1 MGWVKFNNIYS
12 SNGSGRTAID
22 SSFDL
27 VVQTPPTETYPERD
41 IETVHITGRNGDIFL
56 DKDSYKNGTRVYNFA
71 VRFPNELASDFN
83 NITRK
88 VTSWLHSAKG
98 YAILED
104 SYSPDV
110 YRKAL
115 FKNAGSYVN
124 AYDQATA
131 FEVEFDCK
139 PQKFLKAYAE
149 PLEIPYTDLYSDWY
163 TVENPT
169 DQIALPII
177 GPSVIIP
184 TTNHVPYLLALVNGR
199 SVKWFRYEDG
209 DVSLNTDTTRYA
221 WKNKTLTE
229 DSIVYTA
236 QSSPEAGQKIFAD
249 PELTDEVSTITSVKT
264 NLTLWQII
272 ICKNKTNYQSD
283 DYWIIDIDND
293 YDECNRIT
301 INSEYMECYDET
313 GSDIVLKNQ
322 YVTITGT
329 EGFPRLYPGNN
340 YIKFLDPRV
349 TPPTNP
355 IPLIRNYWYL

>member
-1 MGWVKFNNIYS
+1 MGWVKFNDIYS
-12 SNGSGRTAID
+12 STGSGRTAID

-41 IETVHITGRNGDIFL
+41 IDVIHITGRNGDIFL

-71 VRFPNELASDFN
+71 VRFPNELASDFS

-139 PQKFLKAYAE
+139 PQKFLKAYASA
-149 PLEIPYTDLYSDWY
+149 LEIPWSNVNNTWY
-163 TVENPT
+163 KIENPT
-169 DQIALPII
+169 DQIALPIL
-177 GPSVIIP
+177 GPSNIIP
-184 TTNHVPYLLALVNGR
+184 YTNHQPYITANIGGS
-199 SVKWFRYEDG
+199 SVRWLKYDEG
-209 DVSLNTDTTRYA
+209 AVSPSWA
-221 WKNKTLTE
+221 WRNKTLTE
-229 DSIVYTA
+229 DSIVYTDGNIEII
-236 QSSPEAGQKIFAD
+236 PGTTKIYGD
-249 PELTDEVSTITSVKT
+249 PELTDEIATITSYQPNVA
-264 NLTLWQII
+264 LWQIM
-272 ICKNKTNYQSD
+272 ICRDKDHFLD
-283 DYWIIDIDND
+283 DDHWTIDVNND
-293 YDECNRIT
+293 YGECPYLT
-301 INSEYMECYDET
+301 VNSEYMECYDES

-322 YVTITGT
+322 FVTISGT
-329 EGFPRLYPGNN
+329 QGFPRLYPGDN
-340 YIKFLDPRV
+340 YIKFIGG
-349 TPPTNP
+349 TGGGPTND
-355 IPLIRNYWYL
+355 IKLIRNFWYL